1 MSNCVVC
8 GKKEYQRSIELAE
21 QNTHYGNFYDAI
33 QTEASIR
40 SYTYGMRNFM
50 VYLVA
55 QKYITTNE
63 DFSTVVGFGPEKS
76 TDLLKLFIK
85 YLKKRGLKPL
95 SVNAYVAP
103 LFLFFDMNRVALF
116 KKEINKVRDKNDVE
130 QSGHT
135 PVTTVEIQDMLQ
147 VITHPR
153 ERALI
158 SFLSS
163 TGMRP
168 GGLNDPILRMKHL
181 EYMAD
186 PNNPS
191 NTKYCYAVK
200 VYDGSRQY
208 YWGFLTPES
217 TKALEKYFTWRKI
230 TRNEEFTE
238 DTVVF
243 TNIFNTSGTNDI
255 VRSSLYRIL
264 TKIYTK
270 SGLVRTKQGF
280 RYDKAITYMYR
291 IRFNTILKLTNNLNS
306 NIAEKLM
313 AHKKGLDGS
322 YLQPTREECFTEF
335 VKAIPLLTISDEE
348 RTKAKLVI
356 ANQKNIE
363 LEVKNNEIDELK
375 EMITEMRDNHS
386 VEPNTQ
392 IRDEVLKILKE
403 KHIDFKG

>member
-1 MSNCVVC
+1 MVC
-8 GKKEYQRSIELAE
+8 GKKEYQRSLELAE
-21 QNTHYGNFYDAI
+21 ENIHYGNFYEAI
-33 QTEASIR
+33 QTVSSKQ

-55 QKYITTNE
+55 QKHISDIE

-76 TDLLKLFIK
+76 TDILKLFIK
-85 YLKKRGLKPL
+85 SLKKRGLKPL

-103 LFLFFDMNRVALF
+103 LFLFFDMNRVSLF
-116 KKEINKVRDKNDVE
+116 KKEINKVRDKNDIE
-130 QSGHT
+130 PGGHT
-135 PVTTVEIQDMLQ
+135 PVTTNEIQNMLEFC
-147 VITHPR
+147 THSR

-158 SFLSS
+158 LFLSS

-181 EYMAD
+181 EYMPE

-208 YWGFLTPES
+208 YWGFLTPEA
-217 TKALEKYFTWRKI
+217 TKALERYFTWRK
-230 TRNEEFTE
+230 TARNEEFTK

-270 SGLVRTKQGF
+270 SGLVRTKHGF

-291 IRFNTILKLTNNLNS
+291 IRFNTILKLTNHLNS

-335 VKAIPLLTISDEE
+335 VKAIPELTVDP
-348 RTKAKLVI
+348 TKRQYLE
-356 ANQKNIE
+356 NQLQRDQIT
-363 LEVKNNEIDELK
+363 ELK
-375 EMITEMRDNHS
+375 EKNDTLEAQNKEIKD
-386 VEPNTQ
+386 
-392 IRDEVLKILKE
+392 LKQRQ
-403 KHIDFKG
+403 IDFEQKWIEKSFPGIKD